1 MRAFTFLSY
10 RSVPAR
16 HLVEHIEHVAE
27 YVVWNLQRQN
37 EKAHDDDVG
46 GEMGCRLRLWGELQD
61 VCTDATAKE
70 DSETRQ
76 RQRFYH
82 ILVGD

>member
-46 GEMGCRLRLWGELQD
+46 GEMGCRLRL
-61 VCTDATAKE
+61 
-70 DSETRQ
+70 
-76 RQRFYH
+76 
-82 ILVGD
+82 